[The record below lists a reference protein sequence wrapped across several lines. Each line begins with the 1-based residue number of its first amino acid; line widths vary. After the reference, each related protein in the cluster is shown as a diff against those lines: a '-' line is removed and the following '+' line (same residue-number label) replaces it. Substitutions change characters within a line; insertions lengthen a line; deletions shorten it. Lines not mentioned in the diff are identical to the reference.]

1 MGLARTAGHPNPSC
15 VLHCK
20 ALDVV
25 HDDMLLGRGPLDCLD
40 LASLANLLGHEKP
53 LSARAD
59 GVGLR
64 SKTVLSTASLNQMSR
79 GVYLVFVSEE

>member
-1 MGLARTAGHPNPSC
+1 MIIYCWGE
-15 VLHCK
+15 
-20 ALDVV
+20 V
-25 HDDMLLGRGPLDCLD
+25 HLIVSI
-40 LASLANLLGHEKP
+40 LASIANLLGHEKS